1 MNIQETLQQKLGKE
15 IAQASNEEIY
25 GALLSMVQEMAG
37 EKERTDSKKKLY
49 YISAEFLIGKLLS
62 NNMINLGIF
71 NEVKDVLAQNGKNIA
86 EIEEVEPEP
95 SLGNGGLGR
104 LAACFLDSIATLG
117 LAGDG
122 VGLNY
127 HLGLFKQEFKNN
139 LQRETPN
146 PWIEEKSWLKK
157 TDVVYPVSFK
167 GLNVN
172 ARMYDIEVTGYNNKT
187 NKLHL
192 FDIDSVDET
201 IVEDGIAFN
210 KEDIEKN
217 LTLFLYPDDSDENGR
232 LLRIYQQYFMVS
244 AGAQLILDE
253 CTAKGCNLHD
263 LADYAVIQINDT
275 HPTMVIPEL
284 IRILVERGLD
294 MDEAIEVVSK
304 TCAYTNH
311 TILAEALEKWPVY
324 YLKKVVPQLMPII
337 EVLDDKVRRKY
348 EDESVS
354 IIDRNDTVHMAHID
368 IHYGFSVNGVASLHT
383 EILKETELNNFYKI
397 YPEKFNNKTNGITFR
412 RWLLH
417 CNPALTELLDELIG
431 EGYKKDAAELE
442 KLLAFKDDE
451 KVLDRLVE
459 IKHANKEALCK
470 YLEETQGV
478 KVSPDTIF
486 DIQIKRLHEYK
497 RQQLNALYIIDK
509 YLEIKAGKIPAAPVT
524 AIFGAKAAPAYV
536 IAKDIIHLI
545 LCLQEIINNDPE
557 VSPYLKVVM
566 VENYNVT
573 KAEKL
578 IPACDISEQISLA
591 SKEASGTGNM
601 KFMLN
606 GAVTLGT
613 EDGANVEIHELV
625 GNDNI
630 FVFGASS
637 DEVIEHYAKADY
649 VARDFYEKNPAIKAA
664 IDFITS
670 EEVLKV
676 GEKENLERLQHEII
690 SKDWFMTLLD
700 FDSYKE
706 KKEEALRAYADQ
718 KTWAKKTLVNIA
730 KAGYFSSDRTIE
742 EYNRD
747 IWHL

>member
-71 NEVKDVLAQNGKNIA
+71 NEVKDVLAQKGKNIA

-284 IRILVERGLD
+284 IRLLVERGLD

-431 EGYKKDAAELE
+431 EGYKKDAAKLE

-459 IKHANKEALCK
+459 IKHANKEALCE

-676 GEKENLERLQHEII
+676 GQKENLERLQHEII

-718 KTWAKKTLVNIA
+718 KAWAKKTLVNIA

>member
-284 IRILVERGLD
+284 IRLLVERGLD

-324 YLKKVVPQLMPII
+324 YLK
-337 EVLDDKVRRKY
+337 
-348 EDESVS
+348 
-354 IIDRNDTVHMAHID
+354 
-368 IHYGFSVNGVASLHT
+368 
-383 EILKETELNNFYKI
+383 
-397 YPEKFNNKTNGITFR
+397 
-412 RWLLH
+412 
-417 CNPALTELLDELIG
+417 
-431 EGYKKDAAELE
+431 
-442 KLLAFKDDE
+442 
-451 KVLDRLVE
+451 
-459 IKHANKEALCK
+459 
-470 YLEETQGV
+470 
-478 KVSPDTIF
+478 
-486 DIQIKRLHEYK
+486 
-497 RQQLNALYIIDK
+497 
-509 YLEIKAGKIPAAPVT
+509 
-524 AIFGAKAAPAYV
+524 
-536 IAKDIIHLI
+536 
-545 LCLQEIINNDPE
+545 
-557 VSPYLKVVM
+557 
-566 VENYNVT
+566 
-573 KAEKL
+573 
-578 IPACDISEQISLA
+578 
-591 SKEASGTGNM
+591 
-601 KFMLN
+601 
-606 GAVTLGT
+606 
-613 EDGANVEIHELV
+613 
-625 GNDNI
+625 
-630 FVFGASS
+630 
-637 DEVIEHYAKADY
+637 
-649 VARDFYEKNPAIKAA
+649 
-664 IDFITS
+664 
-670 EEVLKV
+670 
-676 GEKENLERLQHEII
+676 
-690 SKDWFMTLLD
+690 
-700 FDSYKE
+700 
-706 KKEEALRAYADQ
+706 
-718 KTWAKKTLVNIA
+718 
-730 KAGYFSSDRTIE
+730 
-742 EYNRD
+742 
-747 IWHL
+747 

>member
-284 IRILVERGLD
+284 IRLLVERGLD

-630 FVFGASS
+630 FIFGASS